1 MGPGK
6 IRKGGSYK
14 KKQRKSLELKY
25 LSLFR
30 ELQKIADR
38 KDSLETFLQS
48 AARVIGQTFD
58 HERVAIFLYDEKSSN
73 LVCLKGWTKSK
84 TDLTP
89 GYRQNIDS
97 GLMGKAARLRQP
109 VVANNVSKEPDYLGY
124 HKLEAESEASFP
136 ISFRSRLLGILDLQD
151 AAKNAFSSDE
161 VDVLNFLTRFLGSA
175 LEERQKEE
183 ELASQLEKTRV
194 ILEGTKDG
202 YYEVDLK
209 GNFTYMNLALAQ
221 NWGRNRKEMLG
232 RNYRDFL
239 DQNSVDRVFQIFNEV
254 YKTGEP
260 RSGVELQVKD
270 KKGKLHVVEISVSLL
285 RDERA
290 EPVGFYGIVHD
301 ITERALIEQELR
313 QANARFYSLLEA
325 LPDVIYFK
333 DESGRNL
340 IVNRAMEELTGLEHK
355 EIIGKRDN
363 EIFPED
369 LAVQCRES
377 DEIVFKNKKPH
388 RFYEKTGQSSSET
401 RYFETIKAP
410 VFNRKGNFTGIVGI
424 SRDIT
429 ENKIL
434 EKALVESEKKF
445 RLLADNARDVIFR
458 YELLPEMRCAYISPA
473 VKNLIGYAPEE
484 YLTDPE
490 LLLKTAHPDDRHIIE
505 DLVRGK
511 FPKEPLIY
519 RAVTRDGRLIWL
531 EQSNA
536 PIFDESGKLVA
547 VEAIVRDIT
556 SRIELER
563 QLESSLR
570 EKEVLLREIHHRV
583 KNNMQII
590 SSLLNLQAH
599 QVQHSGLTSIIKDCQ
614 NRIRSMALVHE
625 HLYQSKNL
633 ASINVAEYLN
643 KLIIHLYNVH
653 LVKQDKIEL
662 EIEVEDLSLD
672 VGMAI
677 PFGLLVSEIIGNSF
691 KHAFPGERKGKIR
704 VNLKEVSP
712 FSYRLEIG
720 DNGIGLPTG
729 LDLKESKTFGLQLI
743 GLLSDQIGARL
754 EVERSGGTKFVL
766 SFEYRGE
773 SYT

>member
-1 MGPGK
+1 M
-6 IRKGGSYK
+6 K
-14 KKQRKSLELKY
+14 KSGFSKEGRRKSPELKY

-30 ELQKIADR
+30 KLQKIADR
-38 KDSLETFLQS
+38 KDNLEAFLQS

-58 HERVAIFLYDEKSSN
+58 HDRVTIFLYDAKSST
-73 LVCLKGWTKSK
+73 LVFLRGWTKSIIG
-84 TDLTP
+84 LTP
-89 GYRQNIDS
+89 GYRQSIDS
-97 GLMGKAARLRQP
+97 GLIGKAARLRKP
-109 VVANNVSKEPDYLGY
+109 VVANDVSTDPDFLRYPEVEV
-124 HKLEAESEASFP
+124 KSEASFP
-136 ISFRSRLLGILDLQD
+136 ISFRSNLLGVLDLQD
-151 AAKNAFSSDE
+151 TTKNAFSFDE

-175 LEERQKEE
+175 LAERQKEE

-221 NWGRNRKEMLG
+221 AWGRNRNEMMG
-232 RNYRDFL
+232 RSYRDFL
-239 DQNSVDRVFQIFNEV
+239 DQNSIDRIFHIFNEV
-254 YKTGEP
+254 YKTAEP

-270 KKGKLHVVEISVSLL
+270 IKGELHIVEISVSLL
-285 RDERA
+285 RDEKA
-290 EPVGFYGIVHD
+290 EPAGFYGIVHD

-340 IVNRAMEELTGLEHK
+340 IVNRSVEELTGLKRE
-355 EIIGKRDN
+355 EIIGKRDD
-363 EIFPED
+363 EIFPEN
-369 LAVQCRES
+369 LAAQYRES
-377 DEIVFKNKKPH
+377 DEKVFKNKKPH
-388 RFYEKTGQSSSET
+388 RFYEKTGQGSGKT

-410 VFNRKGNFTGIVGI
+410 VFDLQGNFAGIVGI

-429 ENKIL
+429 ENKTL
-434 EKALVESEKKF
+434 EKALIESERKF

-473 VKNLIGYAPEE
+473 VKNLVGYAPEE
-484 YLTDPE
+484 YLADPE
-490 LLLKTAHPDDRHIIE
+490 LLLKVAHPDDRHIIE

-511 FPKEPLIY
+511 FPSEPVIY
-519 RAVTRDGRLIWL
+519 RAIARDGRLIWL

-536 PIFDESGKLVA
+536 PVFDDSGKLVA

-556 SRIELER
+556 RRIELER

-590 SSLLNLQAH
+590 SSLLNLQAA
-599 QVQHSGLTSIIKDCQ
+599 QVQHSEFTSIIKDCQ

-633 ASINVAEYLN
+633 SSINFAEYLN
-643 KLIIHLYNVH
+643 KLIVHLYNVH
-653 LVKQDKIEL
+653 LVKQEKVEL
-662 EIEVEDLSLD
+662 EIDVEDLYLD
-672 VGMAI
+672 IGMAI
-677 PFGLLVSEIIGNSF
+677 PLGLLVGEIISNSF
-691 KHAFPGERKGKIR
+691 KHAFPGERKGKVR
-704 VNLKEVSP
+704 VSLKEVSP
-712 FSYRLEIG
+712 FSYRLEIS
-720 DNGIGLPTG
+720 DNGIGLPAG
-729 LDLKESKTFGLQLI
+729 FELKESKTFGLQLI
-743 GLLSDQIGARL
+743 SLLSDQIGVRL

-766 SFEYRGE
+766 NFEYRGE